1 MQIYAM
7 KWRVFNRLILYQRS
21 LIELSTNE
29 LDLLS
34 RIAISEKLL
43 SAKELLDQ
51 MSSNKVIISR
61 LIKKLISEGFLIKVE
76 NLQDERSYYLKIT
89 EKGKKILEKDYEKII
104 LPISVLE
111 KKMGEKDFIDFMNQI
126 SNSNKILKGY
136 YENRGDNKNEIL
148 WFTSIK
154 YKKFKRKNR

>member
-1 MQIYAM
+1 MQEM
-7 KWRVFNRLILYQRS
+7 RVFNRLILYQRS

-111 KKMGEKDFIDFMNQI
+111 KRWEK
-126 SNSNKILKGY
+126 KIL
-136 YENRGDNKNEIL
+136 
-148 WFTSIK
+148 
-154 YKKFKRKNR
+154 

>member
-1 MQIYAM
+1 MNWKQLCKYMQEM
-7 KWRVFNRLILYQRS
+7 RVFNRLILYQRS

-136 YENRGDNKNEIL
+136 YENRGDNK
-148 WFTSIK
+148 K
-154 YKKFKRKNR
+154 

>member
-1 MQIYAM
+1 MNWKQLCKYMQEM
-7 KWRVFNRLILYQRS
+7 RVFNRLILYQRS

-136 YENRGDNKNEIL
+136 YENRGD
-148 WFTSIK
+148 
-154 YKKFKRKNR
+154 KKK

>member
-1 MQIYAM
+1 MNWKQLCKYMQEM
-7 KWRVFNRLILYQRS
+7 RVFNRLILYQRS

-43 SAKELLDQ
+43 SAKELLEQ

-136 YENRGDNKNEIL
+136 YENRGDNK
-148 WFTSIK
+148 K
-154 YKKFKRKNR
+154 

>member
-1 MQIYAM
+1 MNWKQLCKYMQEM
-7 KWRVFNRLILYQRS
+7 RVFNRLILYQRS

-136 YENRGDNKNEIL
+136 YENRGDNKKWNFMIY
-148 WFTSIK
+148 F
-154 YKKFKRKNR
+154 N

>member
-1 MQIYAM
+1 MNWKQLCKYMQEM
-7 KWRVFNRLILYQRS
+7 RVFNRLILYQRS
-21 LIELSTNE
+21 LIELSTKE

-136 YENRGDNKNEIL
+136 YENRGDNK
-148 WFTSIK
+148 K
-154 YKKFKRKNR
+154 

>member
-1 MQIYAM
+1 MGASMNWKQLCKYMQEM
-7 KWRVFNRLILYQRS
+7 RVFNRLILYQRS

-111 KKMGEKDFIDFMNQI
+111 KRWEK
-126 SNSNKILKGY
+126 KIL
-136 YENRGDNKNEIL
+136 
-148 WFTSIK
+148 
-154 YKKFKRKNR
+154 

>member
-1 MQIYAM
+1 MGASMNWKQLFKYMQEM
-7 KWRVFNRLILYQRS
+7 RVFNRLILYQRS

-136 YENRGDNKNEIL
+136 YENRGDNK
-148 WFTSIK
+148 K
-154 YKKFKRKNR
+154 

>member
-1 MQIYAM
+1 MGASMNWKQLCKYMQEM
-7 KWRVFNRLILYQRS
+7 RVFNRLILYQRS

-111 KKMGEKDFIDFMNQI
+111 KKDGRKRFYRLYE
-126 SNSNKILKGY
+126 SN
-136 YENRGDNKNEIL
+136 
-148 WFTSIK
+148 
-154 YKKFKRKNR
+154 

>member
-1 MQIYAM
+1 
-7 KWRVFNRLILYQRS
+7 
-21 LIELSTNE
+21 
-29 LDLLS
+29 
-34 RIAISEKLL
+34 
-43 SAKELLDQ
+43 

-89 EKGKKILEKDYEKII
+89 EKCKNILEKDYEKII

-111 KKMGEKDFIDFMNQI
+111 KKMGEIDFIDFMNQI

-136 YENRGDNKNEIL
+136 YENRGDNK
-148 WFTSIK
+148 K
-154 YKKFKRKNR
+154 

>member
-1 MQIYAM
+1 MNWKQLCKYMQEM
-7 KWRVFNRLILYQRS
+7 RVFNRLILYQRS

-61 LIKKLISEGFLIKVE
+61 LIKKLIREGFLIKVE

-136 YENRGDNKNEIL
+136 YENRGDNK
-148 WFTSIK
+148 K
-154 YKKFKRKNR
+154 

>member
-1 MQIYAM
+1 MGASMNWKQLCKYMQEM
-7 KWRVFNRLILYQRS
+7 RVFNRLILYQRS

-29 LDLLS
+29 IDLLS

-136 YENRGDNKNEIL
+136 YENRGDNK
-148 WFTSIK
+148 K
-154 YKKFKRKNR
+154 

>member
-1 MQIYAM
+1 MGASMNWKQLCKYMQEM
-7 KWRVFNRLILYQRS
+7 RVFNRLILYQRS

-126 SNSNKILKGY
+126 SN
-136 YENRGDNKNEIL
+136 
-148 WFTSIK
+148 
-154 YKKFKRKNR
+154 

>member
-1 MQIYAM
+1 MNWKQLCKYMQEM
-7 KWRVFNRLILYQRS
+7 RVFNRLILYQRS

-43 SAKELLDQ
+43 SAKELLNQ

-136 YENRGDNKNEIL
+136 YENRGDNK
-148 WFTSIK
+148 K
-154 YKKFKRKNR
+154 

>member
-1 MQIYAM
+1 MNWKQLCKYMQEM
-7 KWRVFNRLILYQRS
+7 RVFNRLILYQRS

-136 YENRGDNKNEIL
+136 YGNRGDNK
-148 WFTSIK
+148 K
-154 YKKFKRKNR
+154 

>member
-1 MQIYAM
+1 MNWKQLCKYMQEM
-7 KWRVFNRLILYQRS
+7 RVFNRLILYQRS

-104 LPISVLE
+104 LPISVFR
-111 KKMGEKDFIDFMNQI
+111 KKDGRKRFYRLYE
-126 SNSNKILKGY
+126 SN
-136 YENRGDNKNEIL
+136 
-148 WFTSIK
+148 
-154 YKKFKRKNR
+154 

>member
-1 MQIYAM
+1 MNWKQLCKYMQEM
-7 KWRVFNRLILYQRS
+7 RVFNRLILYQRS

-89 EKGKKILEKDYEKII
+89 EKGKKILEKDYEKVI

-136 YENRGDNKNEIL
+136 YENRGDNK
-148 WFTSIK
+148 K
-154 YKKFKRKNR
+154 

>member
-1 MQIYAM
+1 
-7 KWRVFNRLILYQRS
+7 
-21 LIELSTNE
+21 
-29 LDLLS
+29 
-34 RIAISEKLL
+34 
-43 SAKELLDQ
+43 

-136 YENRGDNKNEIL
+136 YENRGDNK
-148 WFTSIK
+148 K
-154 YKKFKRKNR
+154 

>member
-1 MQIYAM
+1 MNWKQLCKYMQEM
-7 KWRVFNRLILYQRS
+7 RVFNRLILYQRS

-111 KKMGEKDFIDFMNQI
+111 KKMGEKDFIDFMLSLI
-126 SNSNKILKGY
+126 HI
-136 YENRGDNKNEIL
+136 
-148 WFTSIK
+148 
-154 YKKFKRKNR
+154 

>member
-1 MQIYAM
+1 MNWKQLCKYMQEM
-7 KWRVFNRLILYQRS
+7 RVFNRLILYQRS

-89 EKGKKILEKDYEKII
+89 EKGKKILEKD
-104 LPISVLE
+104 
-111 KKMGEKDFIDFMNQI
+111 FIDFMNQI

-136 YENRGDNKNEIL
+136 YENRGDNK
-148 WFTSIK
+148 K
-154 YKKFKRKNR
+154 

>member
-1 MQIYAM
+1 MNWKQLCKYMQEM
-7 KWRVFNRLILYQRS
+7 RVFKRLILYQRS

-136 YENRGDNKNEIL
+136 YENRGDNK
-148 WFTSIK
+148 K
-154 YKKFKRKNR
+154 

>member
-1 MQIYAM
+1 MNWKQLCKYMQEM
-7 KWRVFNRLILYQRS
+7 RVFNRLILYQRS

-29 LDLLS
+29 IDLLS

-136 YENRGDNKNEIL
+136 YENRGDNK
-148 WFTSIK
+148 K
-154 YKKFKRKNR
+154 

>member
-1 MQIYAM
+1 MGASMNWKQLCKYMQEM
-7 KWRVFNRLILYQRS
+7 RVFNRLILYQRS

-136 YENRGDNKNEIL
+136 YENRGDNK
-148 WFTSIK
+148 K
-154 YKKFKRKNR
+154 

>member
-1 MQIYAM
+1 MQEM
-7 KWRVFNRLILYQRS
+7 RVFNRLILYQRS

-136 YENRGDNKNEIL
+136 YENRGDNK
-148 WFTSIK
+148 K
-154 YKKFKRKNR
+154 

>member
-1 MQIYAM
+1 MNWKQLCKYMQEM
-7 KWRVFNRLILYQRS
+7 RVFNRLILYQRS

-61 LIKKLISEGFLIKVE
+61 LIKKLISEGFLFKVE

-136 YENRGDNKNEIL
+136 YENRGDNK
-148 WFTSIK
+148 K
-154 YKKFKRKNR
+154 